1 VADQRFVIAGLSR
14 LTVRVARLLAGP
26 GVEIVVLTR
35 HEDGELAERLQ
46 GVARIERRQA
56 DREETLRRIDL
67 PGATALLA
75 LDDEDLENL
84 SVAVAAAVVAPDVP
98 VVLRAFDP
106 SLSDRLEGLNV
117 RRAYSMSALSAP
129 SFVAAAVSDQV
140 VRTLRLGPEEVILL
154 RVVLREGSPLVDR
167 TAAEV
172 KATWGCAVAAL
183 ADAQGAWRPI
193 GLSERLG
200 GPGTQALIGGPLHQ
214 VLSLALAN
222 GRTFAEPSRRRLRG
236 VFPSRG
242 PRADRPR
249 GATLLPLMAVFLLA
263 FLLAAVVVFMVTLH
277 KSPIDALYFSIST
290 ALGNSTLDQESE
302 GLKVIGV
309 LSMLAGGALLGVVF
323 SYFAAVATAERLEQ
337 RMDRRA
343 REMSGHAVVAGMG
356 TIGYRVERLLFE
368 LGVPTVVV
376 DREPDL
382 RFAAATGD
390 RTPTLTGDVRLP
402 ENLLRAGVE
411 RAACLFAVTADDLTN
426 IEACLQARRFN
437 PSIRTVA
444 RIFEEDLADRV
455 GGAFGVDAP
464 ISSSGVAAVAFAG
477 AATDEHAVRTFVVG
491 DLEYVAFR
499 FHPARDVPVAEVD
512 DWRGRHVR
520 LLAFRR
526 GEGPVQPPSEVGH
539 GLGPG
544 DSAILAG
551 PAESVQELEL
561 LSTAP
566 PPAEAPSAEPP
577 PAEAPSA
584 GALAEPPPVPS
595 ASGSPPS

>member
-1 VADQRFVIAGLSR
+1 
-14 LTVRVARLLAGP
+14 
-26 GVEIVVLTR
+26 
-35 HEDGELAERLQ
+35 
-46 GVARIERRQA
+46 
-56 DREETLRRIDL
+56 
-67 PGATALLA
+67 
-75 LDDEDLENL
+75 
-84 SVAVAAAVVAPDVP
+84 
-98 VVLRAFDP
+98 
-106 SLSDRLEGLNV
+106 
-117 RRAYSMSALSAP
+117 
-129 SFVAAAVSDQV
+129 
-140 VRTLRLGPEEVILL
+140 
-154 RVVLREGSPLVDR
+154 
-167 TAAEV
+167 
-172 KATWGCAVAAL
+172 
-183 ADAQGAWRPI
+183 
-193 GLSERLG
+193 
-200 GPGTQALIGGPLHQ
+200 
-214 VLSLALAN
+214 
-222 GRTFAEPSRRRLRG
+222 
-236 VFPSRG
+236 
-242 PRADRPR
+242 
-249 GATLLPLMAVFLLA
+249 
-263 FLLAAVVVFMVTLH
+263 MVTLH
-277 KSPIDALYFSIST
+277 KGPIDALYFAIST
-290 ALGNSTLDQESE
+290 ALGNSTLDEQSE

-323 SYFAAVATAERLEQ
+323 SYFAAVATAGRLEQ

-402 ENLLRAGVE
+402 ENLLRAGIE

-437 PSIRTVA
+437 PNIRTVA

-477 AATDEHAVRTFVVG
+477 AATDEHAVRSFSVG

-499 FHPARDVPVAEVD
+499 FDPARDIPVAEVD
-512 DWRGRHVR
+512 DWRGHHVR

-539 GLGPG
+539 GIGPG

-551 PAESVQELEL
+551 PAGSVQELEL
-561 LSTAP
+561 LSSAP
-566 PPAEAPSAEPP
+566 PSAEAPSPEPP
-577 PAEAPSA
+577 PAEAPPAEAST
-584 GALAEPPPVPS
+584 EPPSVPS
-595 ASGSPPS
+595 ASGSPPA